1 MKPASIPI
9 RRVSQSAEPTPNVG
23 ELILW
28 HDTDD
33 AKTYLIYEDVT
44 VGGRKIELT

>member
-1 MKPASIPI
+1 MINPKNI

-28 HDTDD
+28 RDTDD
-33 AKTYLIYEDVT
+33 DKTYLVYEDIDI
-44 VGGRKIELT
+44 GGRKIELI